1 MALSE
6 QEQRLL
12 DEMERSFYQNDADVV
27 STSPRSG
34 AAVTTRSVVV
44 AFLSVA
50 VGIGVVVAGV
60 ATNIPVLGVVGFV
73 LMLAGVVYAF
83 AAPKGSASQ
92 SDPLP
97 TGRPSPKSGESSDG
111 SFMDKL
117 GNRWDKRQQGE

>member
-34 AAVTTRSVVV
+34 AAVTTRAVVV

-60 ATNIPVLGVVGFV
+60 ATNIPVLGVIGFV

-83 AAPKGSASQ
+83 AVPKGASE

-97 TGRPSPKSGESSDG
+97 TGRPSPKRGESADG

>member
-34 AAVTTRSVVV
+34 AAVTTRAVVV

-83 AAPKGSASQ
+83 AAPKGGSSQ

-97 TGRPSPKSGESSDG
+97 TGRPSSKSGDSSDG